1 MLTGFNHL
9 HSALRWVLLAVL
21 VWTVIRAIIG
31 RRTEGTAFSA
41 QQAKLGLITMIL
53 MHTQLLL
60 GLALYMMKM
69 GDLSRFFA
77 MEHPMIM
84 VLAIVAGTFG
94 HILTKK
100 AEGDQAKWRKQSTW
114 MSIALLLLLAGIP
127 WPFLAGFE
135 AYGWF

>member
-1 MLTGFNHL
+1 
-9 HSALRWVLLAVL
+9 
-21 VWTVIRAIIG
+21 VIRAIIG

-41 QQAKLGLITMIL
+41 QQAKLGLVTMIL

-69 GDLSRFFA
+69 GDLSRFFT
-77 MEHPMIM
+77 MEHAMIM
-84 VLAIVAGTFG
+84 VLAVVAGTFG
-94 HILTKK
+94 HILTKN